1 MYPIIDV
8 NYHIEEFL
16 NRFFLTPNT
25 VKISDLEVLKEFSRK
40 HINSGK
46 PQFYLHYLLTAFHTP
61 SDGSYNYTMKTE
73 WTRNAGYQQHIQK
86 ANLIVLSIVEYLRKT
101 DPNAI
106 IIFIGDHG
114 PWRVRYFPYDFDNM
128 NNNQVLLANVN
139 ETY

>member
-1 MYPIIDV
+1 MP
-8 NYHIEEFL
+8 
-16 NRFFLTPNT
+16 
-25 VKISDLEVLKEFSRK
+25 SDK

-46 PQFYLHYLLTAFHTP
+46 PQFYLHYLLTAFYTP

-73 WTRNAGYQQHIQK
+73 WTRDAGYQQHIQK
-86 ANLIVLSIVEYLRKT
+86 ANLTVLSIVEYLRKT

-128 NNNQVLLANVN
+128 SNNQVLLANVN